1 MMGSRDCRAA
11 AACSPPAISPV
22 PSHDVPDA
30 GDEDCEPDARQI
42 TPKGLH
48 VLCPYCPYSRTPKYW
63 ARTDHFHAHMRVDHP
78 DEPIPDPD
86 GYTCPCHGRPFA
98 ARWEMTRHIIG
109 KSRATCPHCGRGVAR
124 ASFRR
129 HVGNCRHNAFPP
141 EKHGCDTCGRFFL
154 SALGTRA
161 TVAQPAT
168 PKQTHRR
175 SKETCA
181 NRTRYTTPPRRIEN
195 ECGCTPMMR
204 TPHAAASS
212 RNKPLFRL
220 PYATGTAT
228 VGPLADPYPMPDLS
242 HQTFLPTS
250 RRSASAPVRGM
261 LTNPSVPADTTGCLL
276 LPAP

>member
-1 MMGSRDCRAA
+1 MGSRDCSAA
-11 AACSPPAISPV
+11 AACSQPAISPV
-22 PSHDVPDA
+22 PPHDVPDA
-30 GDEDCEPDARQI
+30 ADDDCESDARQI

-98 ARWEMTRHIIG
+98 SRWEMNRHIIG

-129 HVGNCRHNAFPP
+129 HVGNCRHNPFPP
-141 EKHGCDTCGRFFL
+141 KKHGCDTCGRFFL

-175 SKETCA
+175 SKETRA
-181 NRTRYTTPPRRIEN
+181 NRTPTKRLHLSIFGNYPGVAGRS
-195 ECGCTPMMR
+195 
-204 TPHAAASS
+204 AAAEQHSTVPGRRALYNIIAHIAAAIHCNVVGATFFIS
-212 RNKPLFRL
+212 DVRN
-220 PYATGTAT
+220 AN
-228 VGPLADPYPMPDLS
+228 
-242 HQTFLPTS
+242 
-250 RRSASAPVRGM
+250 VR
-261 LTNPSVPADTTGCLL
+261 PAG
-276 LPAP
+276 